1 MATIQGA
8 YITVLGMAT
17 LFVALLILMLAA
29 MGLERLFRPKQPVE
43 QPTPEGKKALVAAIA
58 TAIALE
64 LKRKTPDAK
73 RKKTP
78 EQGLNAW
85 RSWGRYK
92 QLTRS
97 KELKRHRR

>member
-29 MGLERLFRPKQPVE
+29 MGLERLFRPKQPVKK
-43 QPTPEGKKALVAAIA
+43 PTSDDEKALVAAIA

-64 LKRKTPDAK
+64 LKRKTSDAK
-73 RKKTP
+73 CQKP
-78 EQGLNAW
+78 LEQGLNAW
-85 RSWGRYK
+85 KSWGRYK
-92 QLTRS
+92 QLTSSR
-97 KELKRHRR
+97 ELKRHRR